1 MSEAYLNSNGQPVA
15 VSFNKK
21 RNINKAVSALRGIL
35 EGIVSDGKLNDTEIM
50 FLRLWLNEQSEHSG
64 DILDL
69 YEAVE
74 DILED
79 GIITSEE
86 YNDLMQLIEDC
97 IEYGPKFTEE
107 SERINEFIGFISGI
121 SVDDDVNIE
130 EFKMLIQMMDKMDD
144 ISDKFPLNVVKKN
157 LEAILE
163 DGIIDPEELEQLC
176 DLLKAISGTDFTN
189 DGTVIGSSTSLF
201 DDDISTVVNK
211 NVCLTG
217 KFLTGTRKKVV
228 EELIKFGACVT
239 ANVTKDTDILL
250 IGIFSSRDWI
260 HTSAGRKIEK
270 AVKLREGGQHISIS
284 SEMRVFQLN

>member
-1 MSEAYLNSNGQPVA
+1 MSEKVLNSDGQPINT
-15 VSFNKK
+15 SFNRQ

-35 EGIVSDGKLNDTEIM
+35 EGIVSDGKLNDTEIL

-79 GIITSEE
+79 GIVTKEE
-86 YNDLMQLIEDC
+86 YEDLRQLVEDC

-121 SVDDDVNIE
+121 SVDDEVNIE
-130 EFKMLIQMMDKMDD
+130 EFNMLIEMMKSMDD

-157 LEAILE
+157 IEVILE
-163 DGIIDPEELEQLC
+163 DGIVDPEELEQLC

-189 DGTVIGSSTSLF
+189 DGVAVGGSTSLF
-201 DDDISTVVNK
+201 DDELDSIENK

-217 KFLTGTRKKVV
+217 KFLTGTRKKVI
-228 EELIKFGACVT
+228 EELIKLGACVS
-239 ANVTKDTDILL
+239 ANVTKETDILL

-270 AVKLREGGQHISIS
+270 AVKLREQGKDISIS
-284 SEMRVFQLN
+284 SEVRVFQFN